1 MKPKDS
7 IYTETV
13 QLQGVSDKA
22 EIGWVAANG
31 LSRIKKEPGKKY
43 HYELLRGL
51 KCILFEIALTYKYK
65 LLSY

>member
-43 HYELLRGL
+43 HYEVLRMYF
-51 KCILFEIALTYKYK
+51 I
-65 LLSY
+65 